1 MSHIHT
7 QIKAAIRE
15 QLEELATGITAQ
27 HYAAH
32 PQLHHQHGKEG
43 RAKCRQ
49 DVGHHLTYLSDAI
62 GLEQPELFAHYIAWV
77 KVVLEKRGMPAQILA
92 DNLRYLRDG
101 LLAALPAEMHEIIT
115 AHIQAGLDALAM
127 ADETHSYLSPE
138 APHHTLARDYLHAL
152 LSGERHAASLMIRQA
167 VAEGTPVREIY
178 LHIFQPVQYEIGRLW
193 QINEISVAEE
203 HYATAVTQ
211 LVMSQLYPE
220 IFATERTGHTLVA
233 TCVGG
238 ELHEIGVRM
247 VADFFEMA
255 GWDTFYLGANTPSE
269 SIIHALK
276 QRRAEVLA
284 ISVTLTSH
292 IEQMAQ
298 LIQAVQRSDA
308 QDVTILVGGYPFNR
322 APQLWQKLDADGYG
336 ASADEAIAVAERL
349 VRNGH

>member
-1 MSHIHT
+1 MSDIHT

-43 RAKCRQ
+43 RAKCRR
-49 DVGHHLTYLSDAI
+49 DVSHHLTYLSDAI

-77 KVVLEKRGMPAQILA
+77 KIVLEKRGMSAQILT
-92 DNLRYLRDG
+92 DNLHYLRDA
-101 LLAALPAEMHEIIT
+101 LLAALPAEMHAIVATYTE
-115 AHIQAGLDALAM
+115 AGLDALAM
-127 ADETHSYLSPE
+127 TDETHSYLRPE

-152 LSGERHAASLMIRQA
+152 LSGERHTASLMIREA
-167 VAEGTPVREIY
+167 VSNGIPVKDIY

-211 LVMSQLYPE
+211 LIMSQLYPE
-220 IFATERTGHTLVA
+220 IFASERTGHTLVA

-255 GWDTFYLGANTPSE
+255 GWDTFYLGANTPST
-269 SIIHALK
+269 SIIHALQ

-284 ISVTLTSH
+284 ISVTLASH

-298 LIQAVQRSDA
+298 LIQAVHRSDA
-308 QDVTILVGGYPFNR
+308 KAVKILVGGYPFNR
-322 APQLWQKLDADGYG
+322 APQLWQKIGADGYG
-336 ASADEAIAVAERL
+336 ANADEAIAVSERL
-349 VRNGH
+349 VGNGH